1 MRLKLTPRKPD
12 SYLSVIYQVQALAKV
27 VYSHRRTGGTGQD
40 FMAMVYETAG
50 IIVPAGE
57 DPTLSQLYLVEEYLI
72 AVLNEM
78 HEQTL
83 MLLEAQGRREESA

>member
-1 MRLKLTPRKPD
+1 MILTPRKTN
-12 SYLSVIYQVQALAKV
+12 SYADVLYQVQALASV
-27 VYSHRRTGGTGQD
+27 VYPFRTMRDAGRL
-40 FMAMVYETAG
+40 FIESVYETAG
-50 IIVPAGE
+50 IVVPVGE

-83 MLLEAQGRREESA
+83 MLLEQQGRREESA